1 MNLLRRVVGLLP
13 TLLLSFALAIAVW
26 ISAMTANDPIEERVY
41 PKTVHV
47 EIIGQD
53 PTMIM
58 TINQADLVTIRMS
71 APRSIWNRL
80 VNDPIPVRAVADL
93 AGVGEGIHDLNVQI
107 QVGISPTKI
116 ISYSP
121 DVFKV
126 SLEKLESLSLPLRIT
141 RKGEPAIGYEAGS
154 ATLDQTTATISGPK
168 SQVDH
173 VKSLQ
178 VSLDINR
185 ANDNI
190 TRSLTIQAVDEN
202 GQPVTGLAVMPEQAT
217 ITQPITQRGGYR
229 NVVVKVVTT
238 GQVGEGYRLT
248 TVSVF
253 PPTVTVFSSNPALVD
268 KLPGYIE
275 TSPIDM
281 NARKDDIDLR
291 PQLNLPEGV
300 SVVGDSTVNVIV
312 GISAIEGSITLN
324 DVRVDIA
331 NLDPKLTGKFSPE
344 RVNIILSGPLP
355 TLDKLL
361 PGQVRAV
368 LDLSGKTIGVYQLVP
383 KIELNG
389 IDVRVESILPG
400 SIEVTISPLPTPTPT
415 PSPTPKK

>member
-1 MNLLRRVVGLLP
+1 MTLLRRILGLIP

-26 ISAMTANDPIEERVY
+26 ISAMTSNDPIEERIY
-41 PKTVHV
+41 PKPVQI

-53 PTMIM
+53 PTMIL
-58 TINQADLVTIRMS
+58 TVNQSNQVNIRLS
-71 APRSIWNRL
+71 APRSIWDRL
-80 VNDPIPVRAVADL
+80 VNDPVPVRAVVDL
-93 AGVGEGIHDLNVQI
+93 AGAGPGVHDLEVQI
-107 QVGISPTKI
+107 QVGISPYKI
-116 ISYSP
+116 ISSSP
-121 DVFKV
+121 EVFKV
-126 SLEKLESLSLPLRIT
+126 TLEKLESQSLPVRIM
-141 RKGEPAIGYEAGS
+141 RKGEPAVGYEAG
-154 ATLDQTTATISGPK
+154 TATIDQANAMISGPK
-168 SQVDH
+168 SLVDR

-190 TRSLTIQAVDEN
+190 SRSLSIQPVDEN

-217 ITQPITQRGGYR
+217 VTQPVTQRGGYR
-229 NVVVKVVTT
+229 NVVIKVVTT

-253 PPTVTVFSSNPALVD
+253 PPTVTVFASNPALID

-275 TSPIDM
+275 TSPIEM
-281 NARKDDIDLR
+281 NARKDDIDMRL
-291 PQLNLPEGV
+291 PLNLPEGV
-300 SVVGDSTVNVIV
+300 SVVGDPTVNVIV

-324 DVRVDIA
+324 DVQVEIIG
-331 NLDPKLTGKFSPE
+331 LDPKLSGKISPE
-344 RVNIILSGPLP
+344 RINVILSGPLP

-368 LDLSGKTIGVYQLVP
+368 LDLTGKIEGVYQLAP
-383 KIELNG
+383 N
-389 IDVRVESILPG
+389 IDLSGMDLRVESILPG
-400 SIEVTISPLPTPTPT
+400 SIEVTIGLSPT